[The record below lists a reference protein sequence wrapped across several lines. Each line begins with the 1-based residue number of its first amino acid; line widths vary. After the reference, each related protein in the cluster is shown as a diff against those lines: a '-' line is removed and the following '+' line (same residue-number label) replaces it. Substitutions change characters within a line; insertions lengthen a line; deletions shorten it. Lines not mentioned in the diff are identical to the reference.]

1 MCNGPEVVEVIFF
14 AGSEPPIL
22 AHTGVVSDST
32 DSRQIPSYA
41 DLSQMKYRSVSEL
54 LGFNDETLKKVCIFS
69 ENTHVR
75 RSLLSVVYDRDSI
88 ITILTHG
95 KYWKFTYWENNRQI
109 HIVFTPE
116 GHIKHESG
124 EIAGSWSIKKE
135 GSFALYQDNRDWS
148 TIYRQRIKYRVRLE
162 MIGGVKQNMYVLQD
176 TITSLFYLQEE
187 LAYFQIVNGM
197 ATMADI
203 SGRKAC
209 DAIRLV

>member
-14 AGSEPPIL
+14 AGSEPPML
-22 AHTGVVSDST
+22 SQTSVVSDST
-32 DSRQIPSYA
+32 ESRQRPSYA

-54 LGFNDETLKKVCIFS
+54 LGFNDETLNKVCIFS
-69 ENTHVR
+69 ENTHFR

-95 KYWKFTYWENNRQI
+95 KYWKLTDWEDNRQI
-109 HIVFTPE
+109 HVFFTPE
-116 GHIKHESG
+116 GDIRHESG
-124 EIAGSWSIKKE
+124 EIIGTWCIDKE

-162 MIGGVKQNMYVLQD
+162 MIVGAKHNMYLLQD
-176 TITSLFYLQEE
+176 TITSIFYLQEE

-209 DAIRLV
+209 DGIRIV